1 MVEPRGLIGVGLPGQ
16 LAKRLGIP
24 ARSTDANL
32 NGGAAFSSA
41 TAIGQFQF
49 YVRANTVNAA
59 YVYQMPNNAEVGSE
73 FTIFNIGTTGAV
85 VYPPTISGGTGTF
98 NVNGGATATL
108 TAIATGKGIFLVA
121 VTASTYDAF
130 LTA

>member
-1 MVEPRGLIGVGLPGQ
+1 MTSPRGLIGLGLPAQ
-16 LAKRLGIP
+16 LAKRLGIG
-24 ARSTDANL
+24 SGTTDANL
-32 NGGAAFSSA
+32 NGGANFAGA

-49 YVRANTVNAA
+49 YVRANAQTSLN
-59 YVYQMPNNAEVGSE
+59 VYQMPTNAEVGSE
-73 FTIFNIGTTGAV
+73 YAIFNIGGLTGGVTAN
-85 VYPPTISGGTGTF
+85 VYPPAGGTF

-130 LTA
+130 LSS

>member
-1 MVEPRGLIGVGLPGQ
+1 MVEPRGLIGVGMPGQ

-24 ARSTDANL
+24 SRATDANL

-41 TAIGQFQF
+41 AAIGQFQF
-49 YVRANTVNAA
+49 YVRANAQASAN
-59 YVYQMPNNAEVGSE
+59 VYQMPNNAEIGSE
-73 FTIFNIGTTGAV
+73 YTIFNTGSVAGS
-85 VYPPTISGGTGTF
+85 VYPPTITGGTGTF
-98 NVNGGATATL
+98 NVNAGATATL
-108 TAIATGKGIFLVA
+108 ISVATGKGVFVVA